1 MDKKFT
7 KQPNRKQRGEHLSA
21 EMKDKH
27 YATAALVLA
36 ICSFV
41 LGLLPIIGW
50 LLVITATVFLVLSYT
65 NKEKGPKNVVSLVLI
80 SLTWLTKIV
89 IAILLSIAVFTPSTD
104 EGTSAESE
112 SVATTESNTS
122 KKQEEEKDKIYKV
135 GDVVQMND
143 KELTVLKIEKSN
155 GNEYSSLKSG
165 EEYVIVSVKLTNAG
179 KEEISYNPYDFE
191 MSNSKGQI
199 LQHSYSN
206 IHEDTELHSGELEPG
221 GTVEGTVLFEQPK
234 DDEKLQLQYTVNFW
248 RDRVIRVDLQ

>member
-1 MDKKFT
+1 M
-7 KQPNRKQRGEHLSA
+7 KQ
-21 EMKDKH
+21 KH

-50 LLVITATVFLVLSYT
+50 LLVITATIFLVLSYT
-65 NKEKGPKNVVSLVLI
+65 NQEKGPKNVVSLILI

-89 IAILLSIAVFTPSTD
+89 IAIIFFFAVFTPSSD
-104 EGTSAESE
+104 EETSSEVETVATSE
-112 SVATTESNTS
+112 SDAS
-122 KKQEEEKDKIYKV
+122 KKQEEEKDKVYKI

-143 KELTVLKIEKSN
+143 KELTVLEIEKSN

-165 EEYVIVSVKLTNAG
+165 EEYVIVSVKITNAG
-179 KEEISYNPYDFE
+179 KKEISYNSYDFE

-206 IHEDTELHSGELEPG
+206 IHEDTELHYGELEPG

-234 DDEKLQLQYTVNFW
+234 DDEKLQLQYTANFW